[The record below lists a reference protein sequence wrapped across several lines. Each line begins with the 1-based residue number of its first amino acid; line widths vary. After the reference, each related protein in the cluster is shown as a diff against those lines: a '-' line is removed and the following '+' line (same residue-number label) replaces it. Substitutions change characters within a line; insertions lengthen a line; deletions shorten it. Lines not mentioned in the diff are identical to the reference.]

1 MTMTAEGRPT
11 RVPKKIL
18 AVDDDPDVRLLL
30 TLILDAA
37 GYDVGTARDAY
48 EALFM
53 LEHTGPDLLL
63 LDLMMP
69 ERDGWDVIE
78 AVRANPATRDLPI
91 VAMSAKF
98 SLFNTRDHGVQGY
111 VRKPLDATAML
122 DTLDE
127 VLRQAM

>member
-1 MTMTAEGRPT
+1 MTAKDRPT
-11 RVPKKIL
+11 RVAKRIL

-37 GYDVGTARDAY
+37 GYDIGTARDAF
-48 EALFM
+48 EAQFLID
-53 LEHTGPDLLL
+53 HTQPDLLL

-91 VAMSAKF
+91 VVMSAKF
-98 SLFNTRDHGVQGY
+98 SLFNTQDHGVQGY
-111 VRKPLDATAML
+111 VRKPLDAMAML
-122 DTLDE
+122 DTLDA
-127 VLRQAM
+127 VLREGKLH

>member
-1 MTMTAEGRPT
+1 MTAVGRPT
-11 RVPKKIL
+11 RVVKKIL

-37 GYDVGTARDAY
+37 GYDIGTARDAY
-48 EALFM
+48 EAQFM
-53 LEHTGPDLLL
+53 IEHTSPDLLL

-91 VAMSAKF
+91 VVMSAKF
-98 SLFNTRDHGVQGY
+98 TLLNTRDHGVQGY
-111 VRKPLDATAML
+111 VRKPLDAMAML
-122 DTLDE
+122 DTLE
-127 VLRQAM
+127 SVLSQAT

>member
-1 MTMTAEGRPT
+1 MTAAGRPT
-11 RVPKKIL
+11 RVQKKIL

-30 TLILDAA
+30 TMILDAA
-37 GYDVGTARDAY
+37 GYDVGTARDAF

-53 LEHTGPDLLL
+53 VEHARPDLLL

-69 ERDGWDVIE
+69 ERDGWDVIA
-78 AVRANPATRDLPI
+78 AVRANPETRDLPI

-98 SLFNTRDHGVQGY
+98 SLFNSRDHGVQGY
-111 VRKPLDATAML
+111 VRKPLDALAML

-127 VLRQAM
+127 VLRQGT